1 MQSTCQDRCEQTSR
15 QAITLECTKKTLEL
29 SRHCTIDFE
38 LGDGKQESYQMD
50 VTIITVSPKKKIKN
64 DAVYCRQLV
73 SEILYNQPDSRVIE
87 IFGFV
92 YNMQLFDQISST
104 KQCSDKRIRL
114 DVAEIQETVAKEVS
128 SISWTPTA
136 DMLADCL
143 TKRGADFSKLAKVV
157 EEGFCDAITKC

>member
-1 MQSTCQDRCEQTSR
+1 
-15 QAITLECTKKTLEL
+15 
-29 SRHCTIDFE
+29 
-38 LGDGKQESYQMD
+38 
-50 VTIITVSPKKKIKN
+50 
-64 DAVYCRQLV
+64 
-73 SEILYNQPDSRVIE
+73 
-87 IFGFV
+87 
-92 YNMQLFDQISST
+92 MQLFDQISST

-114 DVAEIQETVAKEVS
+114 EVS

>member
-1 MQSTCQDRCEQTSR
+1 MNLFNWSATKVKRVVHSAFAAE
-15 QAITLECTKKTLEL
+15 TLGCTDAL
-29 SRHCTIDFE
+29 S
-38 LGDGKQESYQMD
+38 
-50 VTIITVSPKKKIKN
+50 

-73 SEILYNQPDSRVIE
+73 SEILYNQPESRVID
-87 IFGFV
+87 IFRFV
-92 YNMQLFDQISST
+92 DNMQLFDQFSST

-128 SISWTPTA
+128 NISWTPTA

-157 EEGFCDAITKC
+157 EEGFCCAITKC

>member
-1 MQSTCQDRCEQTSR
+1 MGSVQVQETVNKTVKSAIQEDDRSKNLIIFGLVETEKEQTDS
-15 QAITLECTKKTLEL
+15 KVVEL
-29 SRHCTIDFE
+29 
-38 LGDGKQESYQMD
+38 L
-50 VTIITVSPKKKIKN
+50 

-73 SEILYNQPDSRVIE
+73 SEILYNKPDSRVIE

-92 YNMQLFDQISST
+92 DNMQLFDQISST

-114 DVAEIQETVAKEVS
+114 DVAEIQETVTKEVS
-128 SISWTPTA
+128 TISWTATA

-143 TKRGADFSKLAKVV
+143 TKRGADFSELAKVV

>member
-1 MQSTCQDRCEQTSR
+1 VNLLNWSANKVKRVVHSAFAAE
-15 QAITLECTKKTLEL
+15 TLGCTDAL
-29 SRHCTIDFE
+29 S
-38 LGDGKQESYQMD
+38 
-50 VTIITVSPKKKIKN
+50 

-73 SEILYNQPDSRVIE
+73 SEILYNKPDSRVIE

-92 YNMQLFDQISST
+92 DNMQLFDQISST

-114 DVAEIQETVAKEVS
+114 DVAEIQETVTKEVS
-128 SISWTPTA
+128 TISWTATA

-143 TKRGADFSKLAKVV
+143 TKRGADFSELAKVV